1 MAISFTENI
10 FKTRYKDDFAD
21 SAGYHRILF
30 NPRKALQAR
39 ELTQMQTIIQREVER
54 FGKNIFKEGASVSSG
69 GMVINSNYEFVKIQG
84 AFPNGTIVGET
95 FTHSS
100 GIQVRVLET
109 VAASGS
115 DPNTL
120 YVRYTNSIGGTSGT
134 TPIRLPAGE
143 QIAADNSDATMT
155 VQATNTSSNP
165 AVGAGVRISTGQ
177 GDFFVQGFFVYA
189 PAQNLIISKY
199 SRDHTTT
206 IGFNVVQE
214 IVTVDDDNSLYDNQG
229 VLPNTTAPGADRFR
243 IKLILATQDS
253 ITAGDTFV
261 PIGKIKNSRIIEIA
275 NGQNQYN
282 KINDILAQRT
292 REESGNYII
301 KPFSI
306 SYDSAD
312 ASNLTLTVSEGTAY
326 VNGYRVNNPTPS
338 FITVPRATDTVGF
351 NNQSIGVEYGNYVV
365 ASSIKGAPDINNL
378 TKVNISTSA
387 TNSGG
392 TIGTCRI
399 RSVEYVAASAE
410 YRIYIFDVQMAGSN
424 KFRDARSIGTGTTN
438 HVVLKTKT
446 NTNGVIVGEIQ
457 EANKE
462 GLFFSLP
469 SIRPKELQDIT
480 VVVQRKVTGTATS
493 SGQLQINLQAVN
505 EKWSDTNNWLVFSD
519 SDGSTVTPTGTI
531 TGSGTDQATIE
542 CGSALANKSISV
554 IGYVSK
560 TNATVKS
567 KSITTHT
574 ISNGQLTTD
583 SDGFGN
589 SFKFLDLDATDVIE
603 INSVL
608 LNNTAQTDVAHYFEL
623 DNGQRDAYYD
633 QGRLILKSNFT
644 DPTAGSDRLNVSLK
658 HYTHSTTG
666 DFFSINSYSSTNYA
680 KIPTHTA
687 ENGFEINLRDVLD
700 FRPVK
705 DQSGEFTGAGARKI
719 GLPKNTD
726 TVTLD
731 ATYYQPRN
739 DKVVINETADIK
751 VITGSSS
758 LTPTFADTPA
768 NSLELFRTKMGANTL
783 SGGDVSYDMVEAKGY
798 TMTEIGKIEKRV
810 EKLEEL
816 TNLSLLELDTSKF
829 SVQDSNGNDRIKS
842 GFIVDNFI
850 DHFYSAVDNNQYAAS
865 VDPKDHT
872 LHPSFVENNIG
883 LVYDSAQNS
892 GMMRKGDNVYLDYK
906 DSTYISQLE
915 TSKTL
920 DINSFDAFQFN
931 GNISLSP
938 ASDELR
944 DVEKIGQKAI
954 VGGQKLSFKQSTLF
968 NNWEWNWFGTDAN
981 GNDIAQEEDQSERYI
996 QPDTRSFSDRTG
1008 GYLTRGMEN
1017 VERTIVNRVV
1027 SSETIRKIVDD
1038 KIVDVAIIPFMRSR
1052 IVHFDAVGLR
1062 PNTRVFPY
1070 FDNVDVSA
1078 WCREDTA
1085 KFYGEGLDSDYSN
1098 LQAYNTTGHPDG
1110 STNLVTDGEGKV
1122 SGTFFIPN
1130 TASLSFR
1137 SGVREFKLLDITTST
1152 EADASTKAAALY
1164 NASGVIEKNHNGIV
1178 STRHITIN
1186 GSDKNILA
1194 DRVIS
1199 SNDTRG
1205 RIDPLAQSFFIEN
1218 EQGAFI
1224 NSVDLFFKSKDADL
1238 PVWIQVV
1245 PIVNG
1250 SPSREVIVP
1259 GSVKYLSPSSVNVSE
1274 TGATQTK
1281 FEFNEPI
1288 YLKGFTEY
1296 ALTIQSDSKA
1306 YKLWAGQTG
1315 DIKVGSQQERV
1326 TKQTTVGPLYTPQN
1340 SFKWE
1345 PQFDVDL
1352 KFKINRCKFV
1362 TGNNFTATLKT
1373 RAVPKRLLPANPF
1386 SVTLNSNVVEVN
1398 HPNHGLVKTDRIH
1411 ISGATAVGGITIN
1424 GVYEI
1429 VTDPDGDTY
1438 QIDGGS
1444 NSTETAIGGG
1454 INACA
1459 ETNYQYD
1466 IINPYIETLLPE
1478 GTSLTSHANQITG
1491 KSLAGAEVPYVVQSG
1506 PEYRDIILKT
1516 NNHLEAPNL
1525 IPGARNSSGVKRTE
1539 VAKIKLTAGSSNDFV
1554 SPVIDL
1560 QRASLSLFGNR
1571 IDRQVASNPT
1581 AGFNKPINFI
1591 AETDKSSGS
1600 HLSKHVTKPIPLVV
1614 DAVGLKILLSANRP
1628 PDSEFELYYKTV
1640 SEDQTLSTMQ
1650 WKLANVENPVAA
1662 DENRDAFREYRYLIG
1677 GQNGNMTP
1685 FTAFQIKI
1693 VFRSKNSSKVPVI
1706 KDLRAIALGV

>member
-1 MAISFTENI
+1 MAISYTENI
-10 FKTRYKDDFAD
+10 FKTRYKDDYAD
-21 SAGYHRILF
+21 SDGYHRILF
-30 NPRKALQAR
+30 NPRRALQAR

-54 FGKNIFKEGASVSSG
+54 FGKNIFKEGASVSSS
-69 GMVINSNYEFVKIQG
+69 GMIINSNYEFVKIQG
-84 AFPNGTIVGET
+84 SFPNGTIIGET

-100 GIQVRVLET
+100 GVQIRVLET
-109 VAASGS
+109 VAASGA

-155 VQATNTSSNP
+155 VQSINTSANP
-165 AVGAGVRISTGQ
+165 AVGAGVRVSTGA

-206 IGFNVVQE
+206 IGFKVLQE
-214 IVTVDDDNSLYDNQG
+214 IVTVDDDNDLYDNQG

-243 IKLILATQDS
+243 IKLVLSTQES
-253 ITAGDTFV
+253 VVAGDTFV
-261 PIGKIKNSRIIEIA
+261 PIGKIQNSRIIEIA
-275 NGQNQYN
+275 NGQTQYN

-292 REESGNYII
+292 KEESGNYII

-312 ASNLTLTVSEGTAY
+312 ANNLQLTVSEGAAY
-326 VNGYRVNNPTPS
+326 INGYRANNPIPT
-338 FITVPRATDTVGF
+338 FITVPRATDTVSF
-351 NNQSIGVEYGNYVV
+351 NNQAIGVEYGNYVV
-365 ASSIKGAPDINNL
+365 ASSVKGAADINSL

-399 RSVEYVAASAE
+399 RSVEYVASSSD
-410 YRIYIFDVQMAGSN
+410 YRIYIFDVQMSGSN

-438 HVVLKTKT
+438 HAVLKTKT
-446 NTNGVIVGEIQ
+446 NTNGAVVTEIL

-469 SIRPKELQDIT
+469 SIRPKEIDDIT
-480 VVVQRKVTGTATS
+480 VVVQRKITGTSTS
-493 SGQLQINLQAVN
+493 SGQLQVNLSAVN
-505 EKWSDTNNWLVFSD
+505 EKWSNTTSWLVFSD
-519 SDGSTVTPTGTI
+519 SDGSVVTPTGTI
-531 TGSGTDQATIE
+531 SGTGTDQATVE
-542 CGSALANKSISV
+542 CGSAFANKSIS
-554 IGYVSK
+554 IIAYVSK

-567 KSITTHT
+567 KSITNRSIT
-574 ISNGQLTTD
+574 NGQLVSD

-589 SFKFLDLDATDVIE
+589 SFKFLDLDATDIIE
-603 INSVL
+603 VNSVK
-608 LNNTAQTDVAHYFEL
+608 LNNAATTDVAHYFDL
-623 DNGQRDAYYD
+623 DNGQRDAFYD

-666 DFFSINSYSSTNYA
+666 DFFSINSYSSTNYSQ
-680 KIPTHTA
+680 IPTHTA

-705 DQSGEFTGAGARKI
+705 DQSGEFTGAGGRLI

-739 DKVVINETADIK
+739 DKIVISETANLK
-751 VITGSSS
+751 VITGTSS
-758 LTPTFADTPA
+758 LTPRFPDTPA
-768 NSLELFRTKMGANTL
+768 NSLELYRTKMGANTL
-783 SGGDVSYDMVEAKGY
+783 SGADVVYDMVEAKGY
-798 TMTEIGKIEKRV
+798 TMNEIGKIEKRV

-816 TNLSLLELDTSKF
+816 TNLSLLELDTNKF
-829 SVQDSNGNDRIKS
+829 SVLDSNGNERIKS

-850 DHFYSAVDNNQYAAS
+850 DHFYSAVDNIQFASS

-883 LVYDSAQNS
+883 LLYDSSLSS
-892 GMMRKGDNVYLDYK
+892 GMLRKGDNVYLNYS
-906 DSTYISQLE
+906 DSNYISQME
-915 TSKTL
+915 TSRTL
-920 DINSFDAFQFN
+920 DVNSFDTFQFN

-938 ASDELR
+938 ASDEFR
-944 DVEKIGQKAI
+944 DIEKTGQKSI
-954 VGGQKLSFKQSTLF
+954 IGGQKLSFKQDTLWK
-968 NNWEWNWFGTDAN
+968 NWEWNWLGTDAN
-981 GNDIAQEEDQSERYI
+981 GNDIAQEEDISERYV

-1008 GYLTRGMEN
+1008 AYLTKGMET
-1017 VERTIVNRVV
+1017 VERTVVNRVV

-1038 KIVDVAIIPFMRSR
+1038 RIVDIAIIPFMRSR
-1052 IVHFDAVGLR
+1052 IIHFDAVGLR
-1062 PNTRVFPY
+1062 PNTKVFPY
-1070 FDNVDVSA
+1070 FDGVDVSA
-1078 WCREDTA
+1078 WCREDNV
-1085 KFYGEGLDSDYSN
+1085 KYYGEGLDSDYSN
-1098 LQAYNTTGHPDG
+1098 LQSYATTHPAG
-1110 STNLVTDGEGKV
+1110 STNLITDAEGKV

-1130 TASLSFR
+1130 TSALSFR
-1137 SGVREFKLLDITTST
+1137 TGVREFKLLDITTSA
-1152 EADASTKAAALY
+1152 EANASTKAAALY

-1194 DRVIS
+1194 DRVIGS
-1199 SNDTRG
+1199 TDTRG

-1218 EQGAFI
+1218 EQGVFV
-1224 NSVDLFFKSKDADL
+1224 NSVDLFFKDKDPDL
-1238 PVWIQVV
+1238 PIWIQVV

-1259 GSVKYLSPSSVNVSE
+1259 GSVKYLSPSSVNLST
-1274 TGATQTK
+1274 TGVTQTR

-1296 ALTIQSDSKA
+1296 ALTIQSDSKK
-1306 YKLWAGQTG
+1306 YKIWAGKTG

-1345 PQFDVDL
+1345 AQNDIDL
-1352 KFKINRCKFV
+1352 KFKINRCKFT
-1362 TGNNFTATLKT
+1362 TGNNYYATLKS
-1373 RAVPKRLLPANPF
+1373 RSIPKRLLPANPF
-1386 SVTLNSNVVEVN
+1386 SVANGTNVVNVT
-1398 HPNHGLVKTDRIH
+1398 HPNHGMVKNDMVH
-1411 ISGATAVGGITIN
+1411 ISGATAFAGVTID
-1424 GVYEI
+1424 GTYKI
-1429 VTDPDGDTY
+1429 ATDPDGDTY
-1438 QIDGGS
+1438 AIAS
-1444 NSTETAIGGG
+1444 ATNATETAIGGG
-1454 INACA
+1454 INVAA

-1466 IINPYIETLLPE
+1466 IINPFIEVLLPD
-1478 GTSLTSHANQITG
+1478 GCTATATANQISG
-1491 KSLAGAEVPYVVQSG
+1491 KSLAGAETPYIVQSS
-1506 PEYRDIILKT
+1506 PEFRDIVLKQD
-1516 NNHLEAPNL
+1516 NYLLSPNL
-1525 IPGARNSSGVKRTE
+1525 IPGARNSSGVKRSERANILIT
-1539 VAKIKLTAGSSNDFV
+1539 TGSDNDFV

-1560 QRASLSLFGNR
+1560 QRASLFLFGNR
-1571 IDRQVASNPT
+1571 IDRQVSTTPT
-1581 AGFNKPINFI
+1581 AGFNKPINYV

-1614 DAVGLKILLSANRP
+1614 DAVGLKVLLSANRP
-1628 PDSEFELYYKTV
+1628 PESEFELYYKTV
-1640 SEDQTLSTMQ
+1640 SEDQTLATMT
-1650 WKLANVENPVAA
+1650 WKLAAVENPVAA

-1677 GQNGNMTP
+1677 GQNGTMTP
-1685 FTAFQIKI
+1685 FTAFQLKI
-1693 VFRSKNSSKVPVI
+1693 VFRSYNSSKVPVI